1 VLLYHTRAVK
11 PFMKKIIYVMALILL
26 GKGYAAAQ
34 MNVREFIRFKDTVE
48 VDKFTPE
55 KSNFSY
61 LKLKMSPG
69 DYVMINPSEIKKLE
83 GQTIVGVDLVYSDY
97 PVGENFTELNRKR
110 ILALNM
116 YLPSAFNNPMIKWQI
131 VKQIGVE
138 RTGNIQNYFHGFVIY
153 YRPLPTFQEENKTIT
168 DIIDGKVAPTDSTL
182 LKVFDRNK
190 AWKDMLVVCDVTGS
204 MSPYT
209 AQLLFWIKSNQKLKT
224 FKQIVFF
231 NDDDNKS
238 TNQTATAD
246 ETGIWSIESGNS
258 TKVIETAFEAMQKG
272 SHEEND
278 LEAICYAIKKFPEN
292 KGNVVLIA
300 DNWENPCDMQLLE
313 YLKSQKIPVHIIV
326 CGVTDRMN
334 TLYLDIAYATGGSIH
349 TMEEDLSNIAT
360 MGEGKVIRF
369 GNFKFKMTGGKFVQI
384 AG

>member
-1 VLLYHTRAVK
+1 
-11 PFMKKIIYVMALILL
+11 MKKIIYVMALILL

>member
-1 VLLYHTRAVK
+1 
-11 PFMKKIIYVMALILL
+11 MKKLMNILVIILL
-26 GKGYAAAQ
+26 VKGYAAAQ
-34 MNVREFIRFKDTVE
+34 VNIKEIIRFKDTVV
-48 VDKFTPE
+48 VDKYAPD
-55 KSNFSY
+55 KNNFSH
-61 LKLKMSPG
+61 LKLKMAPG
-69 DYVMINPSEIKKLE
+69 DYSILTLSELEKLD
-83 GQTIVGVDLVYSDY
+83 GQTLIGVDLVYSDY

-110 ILALNM
+110 VLELYIH
-116 YLPSAFNNPMIKWQI
+116 LPSAFNNPMIKWQI
-131 VKQIGVE
+131 VKQTGVE
-138 RTGNIQNYFHGFVIY
+138 HTGNIQSYFHGFVIY
-153 YRPLPTFQEENKTIT
+153 YRPMPTYQDENKLIT

-182 LKVFDRNK
+182 LKVFSRNK
-190 AWKDMLVVCDVTGS
+190 TWKDMLVVCDVTGS

-231 NDDDNKS
+231 NDDYDLS
-238 TNQTATAD
+238 TNQTSKFD

-258 TKVIETAFEAMQKG
+258 TKVIETAFEAMQNG
-272 SHEEND
+272 QHSEND

-300 DNWENPCDMQLLE
+300 DNWENPCDMHLLE
-313 YLKSQKIPVHIIV
+313 FLKNQKIPVHIII
-326 CGVTDRMN
+326 CGVEDRMN
-334 TLYLDIAYATGGSIH
+334 TLYLDLAYATGGSIH

-369 GNFKFKMTGGKFVQI
+369 GNLKFKMTGGKFIQI